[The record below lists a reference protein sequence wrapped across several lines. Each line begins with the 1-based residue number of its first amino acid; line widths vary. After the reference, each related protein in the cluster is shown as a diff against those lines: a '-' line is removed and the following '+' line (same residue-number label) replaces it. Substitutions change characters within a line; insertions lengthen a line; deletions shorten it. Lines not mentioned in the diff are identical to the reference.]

1 MTSEILTRMDAI
13 RDLCRRHRVAS
24 LYAFGS
30 WAAEALE
37 WARNERDE
45 LAQRTSDLDLA
56 VTPETDFAFSARE
69 RVRLSTDL
77 KRLFNASR
85 VDLVM
90 LWEADAFLAVD
101 VIRGELLYCADPDE
115 QARDE
120 LYILGRAADA
130 ATLRRKSLVDIRG
143 DLLDAGDDTRP
154 HR

>member
-1 MTSEILTRMDAI
+1 MDAI

-77 KRLFNASR
+77 ERLFNASR

-130 ATLRRKSLVDIRG
+130 ATLRRKSLIDIRG
-143 DLLDAGDDTRP
+143 NLLDAGDDTRP